1 MNDAGP
7 DPTDVVVVGAGLAG
21 VCAALA
27 AAETGARVVLCEKE
41 SDGGGSTVLSGGFV
55 ALADTA
61 LQRGAGIEDS
71 PERLLD
77 DLVAVGG
84 GDADESL
91 LWRYVEESGA
101 TGDWLGSRVP
111 FTSVQ
116 LGSGQ
121 SVPRSHIGDIRV
133 LYARLLG
140 EARADPAI
148 TVRSGTAVR
157 RVLRAEQGTVRG
169 VALADGTE
177 LVARGGVV
185 LAAGGFS
192 RGEQMLST
200 FAPGQAGA
208 LRIGGRGNVGDA
220 LRMGWACGADLRDMG
235 QVRGTFGTHPSATG
249 ESHELLLAFYLGAVV
264 VNRHGLRFVDESLSY
279 KVLGDACLAQPG
291 AWSLQVFD
299 RSVMARGSAGV
310 PLYDPADALE
320 RGLLVAAPT
329 VRRLAAATG
338 VDPDG
343 LERTVADY
351 NRAVRTGAPAGR
363 DGLSHG
369 SGELRELAEPP
380 FYGFPSTTA
389 LLGTYCGL
397 RITPGARVLDV
408 FDAPIPGLFAA
419 GECTGGFHGRA
430 YMTGTSLG
438 KAAVFGRIAGAGAAA
453 IARPAS
459 NSVSGGRS

>member
-1 MNDAGP
+1 MSGAATT
-7 DPTDVVVVGAGLAG
+7 TDVVVVGAGLAG

-27 AAETGARVVLCEKE
+27 AARAGARVVLCEKQA
-41 SDGGGSTVLSGGFV
+41 DGGGSTVLSGGFV

-61 LQRGAGIEDS
+61 LQRRAGIEDS
-71 PERLLD
+71 AQRLLE

-84 GDADESL
+84 GAADESL
-91 LWRYVEESGA
+91 LRRYVEEAGRTGA
-101 TGDWLGSRVP
+101 WLAERVP

-121 SVPRSHIGDIRV
+121 SVPRSHIGDIRA
-133 LYARLLG
+133 LHARLLDEVRG
-140 EARADPAI
+140 DPAI
-148 TVRSGTAVR
+148 TVRTGTAVHR
-157 RVLRAEQGTVRG
+157 LLRAEQGAVRG
-169 VALADGTE
+169 VALADGSE
-177 LVARGGVV
+177 LPAGGVV

-192 RGEQMLST
+192 RDEQMLST

-208 LRIGGRGNVGDA
+208 LRIGGPGNTGDA

-264 VNRHGLRFVDESLSY
+264 VNRAGLRFVDESLSY
-279 KVLGDACLAQPG
+279 KMLGDACLAQPE

-299 RSVMARGSAGV
+299 ERVLARGSAGV
-310 PLYDPADALE
+310 PLYDPRDALA
-320 RGLLVAAPT
+320 RGLLLRAPT
-329 VRRLAAATG
+329 LRGLAGAAG

-343 LERTVADY
+343 LEQTVADY
-351 NRAVRTGAPAGR
+351 NHAVRTGAPAGR

-369 SGELRELAEPP
+369 SGELLELAEAP

-389 LLGTYCGL
+389 LLATYCGL
-397 RITPGARVLDV
+397 RVTPDAQVVDV

-419 GECTGGFHGRA
+419 GECAGGFHGRA

-438 KAAVFGRIAGAGAAA
+438 KAAVFGRIAGARAAA
-453 IARPAS
+453 G
-459 NSVSGGRS
+459 GGRR